1 MLAPIRC
8 NIEGCDVKVGSIQA
22 FAQHYAA
29 HAEPGFVVPSEF
41 KDKMKTVLPCP
52 QCNISIQG
60 VWKYFQHTFTH
71 DKVGKDAI
79 YILFFHRL
87 H

>member
-1 MLAPIRC
+1 M
-8 NIEGCDVKVGSIQA
+8 KVGSIQA

-71 DKVGKDAI
+71 DKVRTGGNFKTLLDNVI
-79 YILFFHRL
+79 S
-87 H
+87 

>member
-1 MLAPIRC
+1 M
-8 NIEGCDVKVGSIQA
+8 KVGSIQA

-71 DKVGKDAI
+71 DKVRTELQCWGQDSI
-79 YILFFHRL
+79 QPFI
-87 H
+87 

>member
-1 MLAPIRC
+1 M
-8 NIEGCDVKVGSIQA
+8 KVGSIQA

-71 DKVGKDAI
+71 DKVRTGGNSQPFSLKPS
-79 YILFFHRL
+79 
-87 H
+87 

>member
-1 MLAPIRC
+1 M
-8 NIEGCDVKVGSIQA
+8 KVGSIQA
-22 FAQHYAA
+22 FVQHYVN
-29 HAEPGFVVPSEF
+29 HGEPEFQVPSEF

-71 DKVGKDAI
+71 DKVGSLDQDEDI
-79 YILFFHRL
+79 
-87 H
+87 